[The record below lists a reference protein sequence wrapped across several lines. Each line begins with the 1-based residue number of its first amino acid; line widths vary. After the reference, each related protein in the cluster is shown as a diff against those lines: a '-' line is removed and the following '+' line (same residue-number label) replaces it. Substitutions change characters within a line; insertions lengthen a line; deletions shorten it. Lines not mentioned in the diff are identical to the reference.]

1 MNEQNWGL
9 LVHRINE
16 LEEREKA
23 LAADLARYKETHSA
37 EVEELKAKIAEREQ
51 ERQTEERRRL
61 LAGISF
67 LGSIILALVGV
78 IWAYRGTI
86 FQIGGK

>member
-1 MNEQNWGL
+1 MSEQNWGL

-16 LEEREKA
+16 LEESEKA
-23 LAADLARYKETHSA
+23 LSVKVQNLEAAIS
-37 EVEELKAKIAEREQ
+37 ERER
-51 ERQTEERRRL
+51 ERQIEERRRL

-86 FQIGGK
+86 FQLGGK